1 MGQCNSHSPNLQ
13 YLNSRETVL
22 EDQGKATCCPYS
34 FYQKDKFLYDGE
46 HYELGWPMKLPSSIF
61 PSCLF
66 HSGCWQ
72 ALNTSS
78 NWGTTDLLLFGYTEA
93 DTGFGAPPCPTI
105 PTASTDPSGTG
116 ARVQPRGVIT
126 CNTPLPL
133 HRVPVST
140 QHLCMVFFICSIVFS
155 LEKNDS
161 KTLINP
167 QALKD
172 LNYCYI
178 HASHIM
184 SNIGPQFK
192 ISNEKK
198 KILTNA
204 C

>member
-1 MGQCNSHSPNLQ
+1 MPIPQ
-13 YLNSRETVL
+13 R
-22 EDQGKATCCPYS
+22 
-34 FYQKDKFLYDGE
+34 
-46 HYELGWPMKLPSSIF
+46 
-61 PSCLF
+61 
-66 HSGCWQ
+66 
-72 ALNTSS
+72 
-78 NWGTTDLLLFGYTEA
+78 LL
-93 DTGFGAPPCPTI
+93 
-105 PTASTDPSGTG
+105 ASTEHKQQLRYHWFTSVWLHWSWHRIWYTTLSNHSYSKYNPSGTG
-116 ARVQPRGVIT
+116 ARVQPRGVTT

-204 C
+204 CEVMIHKHWRKINCK